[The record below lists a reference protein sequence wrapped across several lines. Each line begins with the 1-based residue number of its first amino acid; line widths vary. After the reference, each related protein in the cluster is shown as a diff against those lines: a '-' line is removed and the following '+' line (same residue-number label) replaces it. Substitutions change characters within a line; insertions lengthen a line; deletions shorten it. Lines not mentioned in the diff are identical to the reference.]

1 MNNACEVAPGGTVT
15 VRHGTN
21 YGQQTYLFYGCLKA
35 GSEIDL
41 KKPGCALPK
50 PAAVAVPAA

>member
-1 MNNACEVAPGGTVT
+1 VT

-21 YGQQTYLFYGCLKA
+21 YGEQTYLFHHCLKA

-50 PAAVAVPAA
+50 PSAVAIPAAGVPAA